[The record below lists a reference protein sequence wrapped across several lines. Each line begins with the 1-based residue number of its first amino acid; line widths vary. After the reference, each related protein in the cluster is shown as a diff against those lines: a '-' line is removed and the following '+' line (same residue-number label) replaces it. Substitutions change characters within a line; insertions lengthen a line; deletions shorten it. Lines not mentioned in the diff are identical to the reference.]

1 MQLEK
6 DFNFGIVRFYKIMRL
21 IMDLTFFGNANSGY
35 EQCLEGL
42 WNKPNYK
49 AVVRIMNTW
58 E

>member
-6 DFNFGIVRFYKIMRL
+6 DFNLGIVCFYKNMHL

-42 WNKPNYK
+42 WNKPIYK
-49 AVVRIMNTW
+49 AVV
-58 E
+58 